1 MRASGLQV
9 IDLIDGLI
17 VRHIWIPVLFLSFP
31 LIYSLPDG
39 RQPRRRRVPQRPN
52 GREFTCQCTYLP
64 PTSGTIVFWLR
75 HRSPCPDPDFPQKVS
90 GRTSYEPTSASPHC
104 LVICDGC
111 HTEMKFDE
119 RCSVSGESTSHSR
132 CIRFSWNTMMLAHTQ
147 SRNRLARPI
156 PFAAQHATAAQNQPP
171 TRRMFPCDRTLST
184 HGDIAYDCSWTV
196 SRNALQTHTS
206 HCPYTALKG
215 FFRIPDA
222 RAAVLKTESVRL
234 RAMLDC

>member
-1 MRASGLQV
+1 MRASSLQV

-64 PTSGTIVFWLR
+64 PTSRTIVFWLR

-111 HTEMKFDE
+111 HTEMTFDDS
-119 RCSVSGESTSHSR
+119 CSVSGESTSHSR
-132 CIRFSWNTMMLAHTQ
+132 CIRFSWHTIMPAHTSRTTGLLDQFHSLHSMQRQLRTRLPPDVCSPAIVPRQLTVTSHTIVAGQSPATRCRHTPRIAHTQ
-147 SRNRLARPI
+147 RSRGSSASLMP
-156 PFAAQHATAAQNQPP
+156 AQRCS
-171 TRRMFPCDRTLST
+171 RR
-184 HGDIAYDCSWTV
+184 
-196 SRNALQTHTS
+196 
-206 HCPYTALKG
+206 
-215 FFRIPDA
+215 
-222 RAAVLKTESVRL
+222 RACACVL
-234 RAMLDC
+234 C